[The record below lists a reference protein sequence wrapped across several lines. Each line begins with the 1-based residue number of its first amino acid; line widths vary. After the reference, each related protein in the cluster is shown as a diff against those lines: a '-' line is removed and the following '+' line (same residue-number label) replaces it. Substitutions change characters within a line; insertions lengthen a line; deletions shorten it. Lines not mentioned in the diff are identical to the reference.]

1 MMAYRV
7 IRFFYDLTDSAHE
20 YNVGDSFPRK
30 GLAVSDA
37 RIKELLSGKNR
48 LKTPVIEEVKT
59 EKKPRK
65 GA

>member
-1 MMAYRV
+1 MAYRV
-7 IRFFYDLTDSAHE
+7 TKFFYDLTDSAHE

-48 LKTPVIEEVKT
+48 LRVPLIEEVKVA
-59 EKKPRK
+59 KKKK

>member
-7 IRFFYDLTDSAHE
+7 IRFFYDLTDSEHL

-30 GLAVSDA
+30 GLAVSNA

-48 LKTPVIEEVKT
+48 LKTPVIEEVKVA
-59 EKKPRK
+59 KKKK
-65 GA
+65 GE